1 MRENKQLLRLS
12 IESTNILLKRCTK
25 LPDKKL
31 HRRTL
36 LDGDIIVVGL
46 RRLCPVVFGTEP
58 EAHLV
63 LVGAAAVQLL
73 DLVGYWG
80 SHLDVLQ

>member
-1 MRENKQLLRLS
+1 MKNESNFQNFTSNKLC
-12 IESTNILLKRCTK
+12 NK

-36 LDGDIIVVGL
+36 LDDDIIVVGL

-63 LVGAAAVQLL
+63 LVRAAAVQLL
-73 DLVGYWG
+73 NLVGHWG
-80 SHLDVLQ
+80 SHLDVLRENIA